1 MFNLLALLT
10 TAKIVHMVTTKPK
23 HKSEVLM
30 SRRERVY
37 RIYLQ
42 MVAENN
48 PVKSKQAEYILRVID
63 NRLAN
68 IQIKNIHTFN

>member
-10 TAKIVHMVTTKPK
+10 TAKIVHMVATKPK

-37 RIYLQ
+37 RLYLQ
-42 MVAENN
+42 MVKEGNEI
-48 PVKSKQAEYILRVID
+48 KSKQAEYLMRVID

-68 IQIKNIHTFN
+68 IQIKNIHQYN

>member
-10 TAKIVHMVTTKPK
+10 TAKIVHYVATKPK
-23 HKSEVLM
+23 HKSVILM

-37 RIYLQ
+37 RLYMQ
-42 MVAENN
+42 MIAENN
-48 PVKSKQAEYILRVID
+48 PVKAKQADYLLRVID